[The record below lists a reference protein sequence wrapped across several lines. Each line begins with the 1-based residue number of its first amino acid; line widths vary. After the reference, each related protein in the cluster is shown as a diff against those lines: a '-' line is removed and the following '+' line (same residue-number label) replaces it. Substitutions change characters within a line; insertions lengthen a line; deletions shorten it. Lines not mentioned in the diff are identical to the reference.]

1 MTWMQGPGGGDTRRL
16 LGRPVRVLRG
26 APRRTKATRVAEE
39 PAWSGSL
46 RGGPMSSWAPPEP
59 GPRVWT
65 NGRFRNVGCAVQPS
79 SDKKGR
85 RESRRPR
92 AAETLRHTGKR
103 SSYQLPQTFSI
114 IGGKMYPKC

>member
-1 MTWMQGPGGGDTRRL
+1 MTSLGESSIEARMTLRMHGPGGGDTSLPLWWPVPGLRR
-16 LGRPVRVLRG
+16 
-26 APRRTKATRVAEE
+26 APKRTNGTRVAEE

-79 SDKKGR
+79 SDKK
-85 RESRRPR
+85 REENPSGHVLPR
-92 AAETLRHTGKR
+92 L
-103 SSYQLPQTFSI
+103 
-114 IGGKMYPKC
+114 